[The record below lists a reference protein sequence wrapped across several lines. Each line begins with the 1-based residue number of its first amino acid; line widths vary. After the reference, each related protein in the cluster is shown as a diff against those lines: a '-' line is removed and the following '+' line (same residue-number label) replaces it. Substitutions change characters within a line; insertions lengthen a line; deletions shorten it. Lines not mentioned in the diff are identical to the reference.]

1 MTIAVTA
8 QGLVKTFQG
17 KKGSTVE
24 AVRGVDLQVRTGEVF
39 GFLGPNG
46 AGKSTTVRML
56 TTLTTISSGSAQVV
70 GVDVAADP
78 DGVRHKIGVALQ
90 DVGLDPRQSGREIL
104 VLQASLFG
112 LSKAEAAAR
121 AEELLELVDLT
132 DAADRRTKTY
142 SGGMKR
148 RLDLASA
155 LVHRPDVLFLD
166 EPTTGLDPASRL
178 VVWEEVRRINAL
190 GVTVFLT
197 TQYLEEADQLCS
209 RLAIIDGGR
218 IVREGT
224 PASLKADLKAK
235 RGGDVEP
242 TLDDVFLD
250 VTGRGRERGAGE
262 VREVQA

>member
-1 MTIAVTA
+1 MATLELEKLDLTYPDGTRAV
-8 QGLVKTFQG
+8 K
-17 KKGSTVE
+17 S
-24 AVRGVDLQVRTGEVF
+24 VDLTVPEGEFF

-56 TTLTTISSGSAQVV
+56 TTLTTISGGSAQIS
-70 GVDVAADP
+70 GVDVASDP
-78 DGVRHKIGVALQ
+78 DGVRRKIGVALQ
-90 DVGLDPRQSGREIL
+90 EVGLDPRQTGREIL
-104 VLQASLFG
+104 VLQARLFG
-112 LSKAEAAAR
+112 VTTAEAGKR
-121 AEELLELVDLT
+121 ADELLELVELS

-155 LVHRPDVLFLD
+155 LVHRPDVLFRD

-178 VVWEEVRRINAL
+178 VVWEEVRRINEL

-209 RLAIIDGGR
+209 RLAIIDGGK

-235 RGGDVEP
+235 RGGDTEP
-242 TLDDVFLD
+242 TLDDVCLD
-250 VTGRGRERGAGE
+250 VTGRDRERGAGE
-262 VREVQA
+262 VREVQ